1 MLRSLNSFLKKI
13 VSPGTNPNVVDPN
26 PVSDKLSGAPEAAVA
41 GGATSAPPR
50 TSREKAE
57 FLMGR
62 GEWQEAIKEWND
74 TAEEAVRGRAENS
87 DVRRLFAWSKLQIAI
102 CQWHLEAYAQ
112 SYLTLRLTVSFDRRI
127 LPLRETRLLRAR
139 LTGLV
144 SKERSAAYL
153 ARGIAVFPEDYSLL
167 FEYVKCL
174 IALRRWETAKD
185 NVELLYAMAPSDP
198 PVQEMIQ
205 KIRSRNPVSEP

>member
-1 MLRSLNSFLKKI
+1 MLRSLNTILKKI
-13 VSPGTNPNVVDPN
+13 VSRGADRDVSDPN
-26 PVSDKLSGAPEAAVA
+26 PVRDNLSSAPEAAVRE
-41 GGATSAPPR
+41 GAASAPSR
-50 TSREKAE
+50 TSSEKAAV
-57 FLMGR
+57 LMGR

-74 TAEEAVRGRAENS
+74 TAEKAVRGGAKNS
-87 DVRRLFAWSKLQIAI
+87 DLRWLFAWSKLQVAI

-153 ARGIAVFPEDYSLL
+153 ARGIAVFPEDYALL

-174 IALRRWETAKD
+174 TALRRWETAQD
-185 NVELLYAMAPSDP
+185 NVDLLYAMAPSDP

-205 KIRSRNPVSEP
+205 RIRSRNVDPGY

>member
-1 MLRSLNSFLKKI
+1 MLRSLNTILKKM
-13 VSPGTNPNVVDPN
+13 VLRGADPDVGDPN
-26 PVSDKLSGAPEAAVA
+26 PVSDNLSGASEAAFRE
-41 GGATSAPPR
+41 GATSAPPR
-50 TSREKAE
+50 ISREKAE

-74 TAEEAVRGRAENS
+74 TAKKAALGRAENS
-87 DVRRLFAWSKLQIAI
+87 DVRRLFAWSKLQVAI

-112 SYLTLRLTVSFDRRI
+112 SYLTLRLTIAFDRQI

-144 SKERSAAYL
+144 SKERSVAYL

-174 IALRRWETAKD
+174 IALRRWETAQE

-205 KIRSRNPVSEP
+205 KIRSRNPVPEP

>member
-1 MLRSLNSFLKKI
+1 MLRSLNILLKKV
-13 VSPGTNPNVVDPN
+13 VSRGADPDVGDPN
-26 PVSDKLSGAPEAAVA
+26 PVGLIPSSAPEAAA
-41 GGATSAPPR
+41 GQEATPAPSR
-50 TSREKAE
+50 TSREKAA
-57 FLMGR
+57 FLMER

-74 TAEEAVRGRAENS
+74 TAEEAARGRAEDS
-87 DVRRLFAWSKLQIAI
+87 EVRRLFAWSKLQVAI

-112 SYLTLRLTVSFDRRI
+112 SYLTLRLTVALDRRI

-153 ARGIAVFPEDYSLL
+153 ARGIAVFPEDYALL

-174 IALRRWETAKD
+174 IELRRWETAQD

-198 PVQEMIQ
+198 PVQQMIQ
-205 KIRSRNPVSEP
+205 KIRQRNDAPSE

>member
-1 MLRSLNSFLKKI
+1 MLRSLNTILKKI
-13 VSPGTNPNVVDPN
+13 VSRGADAAVSDPN
-26 PVSDKLSGAPEAAVA
+26 PVRGNLSSAPEAAVRE
-41 GGATSAPPR
+41 GATSAPPR

-74 TAEEAVRGRAENS
+74 TAEKAVRAGAKNS
-87 DVRRLFAWSKLQIAI
+87 DVRRLFAWSKLQVAI

-153 ARGIAVFPEDYSLL
+153 ARGIAIFPEDHALL

-174 IALRRWETAKD
+174 IVLRRWETAQD
-185 NVELLYAMAPSDP
+185 NLDLLHAMAPSDP

-205 KIRSRNPVSEP
+205 KIRSRNVDPGS

>member
-13 VSPGTNPNVVDPN
+13 VSPGADPDVGDPN
-26 PVSDKLSGAPEAAVA
+26 PVSDNLSSASEATVKE
-41 GGATSAPPR
+41 GATSPPPR

-74 TAEEAVRGRAENS
+74 TAEQAARGRAENS
-87 DVRRLFAWSKLQIAI
+87 DVRRLFAWSKLQVAI
-102 CQWHLEAYAQ
+102 CQWHLEDYAR

-127 LPLRETRLLRAR
+127 LPLRETQLLRAR

-144 SKERSAAYL
+144 STERSTAYL

-174 IALRRWETAKD
+174 IALRRWETAHD

-205 KIRSRNPVSEP
+205 KIRSRDPVPGP

>member
-1 MLRSLNSFLKKI
+1 MLRSLNTILKKI
-13 VSPGTNPNVVDPN
+13 ASRGADADVSGPI
-26 PVSDKLSGAPEAAVA
+26 PVRGKLTSAPEAAVRE
-41 GGATSAPPR
+41 GGTSAPLR

-74 TAEEAVRGRAENS
+74 TAELAARGRAESS
-87 DVRRLFAWSKLQIAI
+87 DVRRLFAWSKLQVAI

-112 SYLTLRLTVSFDRRI
+112 SYLTLRLTIAFDRQI

-153 ARGIAVFPEDYSLL
+153 ARGIAAFPKDYALL

-174 IALRRWETAKD
+174 IDLRRWETAQD

-205 KIRSRNPVSEP
+205 KIRSRDPVPVP